1 MLQRSFLGSLLFVCA
16 AAFAQTS
23 FPDHCPDGSTLPFAS
38 IQVAHPI
45 DQSCGVEGAPSA
57 PANSHLQNKVKN
69 NFCATGASGQP
80 EVITPQT
87 LVDLQ
92 AKTTIPTG
100 QGKEPSDRTPLLQLG
115 EGKLVRMTAFLYEA
129 HFADLG
135 SGETV
140 NCNGATAALND
151 VHMAMVSQA
160 DDQECASVTAE
171 ISPHFRPATWDEIGN
186 YETYNATTKKY
197 TPSAAMDARLRA
209 QAYRITGQLFFDA
222 SHEPCPCGTS
232 CTPARASDWEIHP
245 VYAIEVCRA
254 GAKCDV
260 NTDSDWIAFDQ
271 WWNSLTP
278 LKKTRGPHRHESERN

>member
-1 MLQRSFLGSLLFVCA
+1 MFQRSFLGSLLFVCA
-16 AAFAQTS
+16 AALAQTS
-23 FPDHCPDGSTLPFAS
+23 FPDHCPDGSSLPFVG
-38 IQVAHPI
+38 IQVAHSI
-45 DQSCGVEGAPSA
+45 DKSCGVEGKPSA

-69 NFCATGASGQP
+69 NFCATGTGGQP

-92 AKTTIPTG
+92 AKTTIPSG
-100 QGKEPSDRTPLLQLG
+100 QGKEPSDRTPLQQLG

-135 SGETV
+135 GGETV

-151 VHMAMVSQA
+151 VHMALVSQA

-171 ISPHFRPATWDEIGN
+171 ISPHFRRATWNEIGK
-186 YETYNATTKKY
+186 YETYNAKTKKY
-197 TPSAAMDARLRA
+197 TPNAAMDARLRA
-209 QAYRITGQLFFDA
+209 HAYRITGQLFFDA

-232 CTPARASDWEIHP
+232 CRPSRASDWEIHP

-271 WWNSLTP
+271 WWNSMTP
-278 LKKTRGPHRHESERN
+278 LKKTRGPHSHRTERN